1 MNTTLL
7 SMMALVVIGAG
18 AFFYFNRTAF
28 ANSMGKWGSLLGIP
42 LMILPGALI
51 VGLAFALSHGSATSD
66 TEIWSGAV
74 TGKARVHGTYEKP
87 YDCRCRSVQSCTGSG
102 KDRSC
107 SSRQVCD
114 TCYETRYT
122 VKWNCQTTIG
132 GYTIDSEDSSWRAV
146 YSKPD
151 PARFTSINVGDPV
164 SKTNT
169 YTNYVQA
176 VPESLFK
183 PGSESIRA
191 KYAKMTPAYPDKI
204 YDIYKIDRFV
214 QVGFAF
220 TDAAAWNLDISNMLR
235 TLGPKKQAN
244 VIVVVAKTN
253 DPNYMYAIRDA
264 WEGAN
269 KNDVVLLIGSEDGQK
284 IAWVDVISW
293 TKRELFKVQLRDEVL
308 ALGTIDRTKIMPI
321 VQRQIETN
329 FERRRMREFEYL
341 SNEIDPPTWLLGT
354 LGVVL
359 VVGYGGM
366 AWYLNRVARPMPGR
380 RRYTN
385 SSGPM

>member
-1 MNTTLL
+1 MNSTLL
-7 SMMALVVIGAG
+7 LMMALVIIGAG
-18 AFFYFNRTAF
+18 AFFYFNRAAF
-28 ANSMGKWGSLLGIP
+28 AEGMGKWGSLLGIP
-42 LMILPGALI
+42 MMILPGALI

-66 TEIWSGAV
+66 TEIWSGMV
-74 TGKARVHGTYEKP
+74 TGKNRVHGTYEKP
-87 YDCRCRSVQSCTGSG
+87 YDCRCRTVYSGTG
-102 KDRSC
+102 KDRT
-107 SSRQVCD
+107 SRQVCD
-114 TCYETRYT
+114 TCYETHYT

-132 GYTIDSEDSSWRAV
+132 GYTIDSEDSTWRSV
-146 YSKPD
+146 YNTPD
-151 PARFTSINVGDPV
+151 PARYTVINVGDPV
-164 SKTNT
+164 SKTSS

-183 PGSESIRA
+183 PGSDSLRA
-191 KYAKMTPAYPDKI
+191 KYA
-204 YDIYKIDRFV
+204 KIDRFV

-220 TDAAAWNLDISNMLR
+220 TDAPAWNLDISNMLR
-235 TLGPKKQAN
+235 ELGPKKQVNA
-244 VIVVVAKTN
+244 IVVVAKTN

-321 VQRQIETN
+321 LQRQIETS

-341 SNEIDPPTWLLGT
+341 SDEIDPPTWLLT
-354 LGVVL
+354 LIGVVL
-359 VVGYGGM
+359 VVGYGGG
-366 AWYLNRVARPMPGR
+366 ALYLNRVARPMPGR
-380 RRYTN
+380 RYT
-385 SSGPM
+385 SSHGPS

>member
-7 SMMALVVIGAG
+7 SMMALVVVGAG

-51 VGLAFALSHGSATSD
+51 VGVAFFASHGAATSD

-74 TGKARVHGTYEKP
+74 TGKSRVHGTYERS
-87 YDCRCRSVQSCTGSG
+87 YDCRCREVCTGTAPNRSCTN
-102 KDRSC
+102 
-107 SSRQVCD
+107 QCD

-122 VKWNCQTTIG
+122 VNWSCDTTIG
-132 GYTIDSEDSSWRAV
+132 KYTIDSEDSSWRSV
-146 YSKPD
+146 YNKPD
-151 PARFTSINVGDPV
+151 PARYTVINVGDPV

-176 VPESLFK
+176 VPDSLFK

-235 TLGPKKQAN
+235 TLGPQKQAN
-244 VIVVVAKTN
+244 VIVVVAKTS
-253 DPNYMYAIRDA
+253 DPNYMYAVRDA
-264 WEGAN
+264 WDGAN
-269 KNDVVLLIGSEDGQK
+269 KNDIVLLIGSEDGSK

-321 VQRQIETN
+321 IQQQITTN

-341 SNEIDPPTWLLGT
+341 SNEIDPPTWLLIVIGA
-354 LGVVL
+354 VL
-359 VVGYGGM
+359 CAGYGGG
-366 AWYLNRVARPMPGR
+366 AWYLNRVAGPMSGR
-380 RRYTN
+380 RMTGQRFRR
-385 SSGPM
+385 

>member
-18 AFFYFNRTAF
+18 AFFYFNRDSF
-28 ANSMGKWGSLLGIP
+28 AQGMGKRGSLLGIP

-74 TGKARVHGTYEKP
+74 TSKDRVHGTYEKP
-87 YDCRCRSVQSCTGSG
+87 YDCRCRPETSCRGSG

-107 SSRQVCD
+107 STSQKCD

-122 VKWNCQTTIG
+122 VKWSCNTTIG
-132 GYTIDSEDSSWRAV
+132 GYTIDSEDSTWRTV

-151 PARFTSINVGDPV
+151 PARYSVINVGDPV
-164 SKTNT
+164 SKTSS

-183 PGSESIRA
+183 PGSESLRA
-191 KYAKMTPAYPDKI
+191 KYAKMTPVYPDKI

-220 TDAAAWNLDISNMLR
+220 TDAPAWNLDISNMLR

-244 VIVVVAKTN
+244 VIVVVAKTA
-253 DPNYMYAIRDA
+253 DANYMYAIRDA

-293 TKRELFKVQLRDEVL
+293 TKREIFKVQLRDEVL

-341 SNEIDPPTWLLGT
+341 SNEIDPPTWLLG
-354 LGVVL
+354 LIGVVL
-359 VVGYGGM
+359 VVGYGGG
-366 AWYLNRVARPMPGR
+366 ALYLNRVARPTPGR
-380 RRYTN
+380 YTR
-385 SSGPM
+385 SAGSR